1 MTDHIRSKI
10 LSSLTHF
17 MKDVATDNVIGV
29 AVSGGSDSVA
39 LLLALQELLP
49 VSKLRVIT
57 VDHGLRSAA
66 VDEALWVGRLCKSLG
81 IFHSTVPVK
90 NLAPGS
96 NLQARAREARYN
108 ALADW
113 GLCCD
118 LLCLGH
124 SQTDVAETFLIRLA
138 RGSGVDGLA
147 AMRAHWRIGDVD
159 FARPLLGFSRD
170 DLRGYLR
177 AKEQT
182 WCEDPSN
189 EDLTYKRAQMRQ
201 AQQML
206 DGLGLDTERLAKT
219 AARMTSV
226 QEALAFSLKTLRPK
240 VMYLD
245 FGDIVF
251 DRTALDALPGEY
263 VERMVSDALGWIGG
277 QVYKPRNVA
286 LLRAIST
293 EKIFSLHGCVLIP
306 QIGNL
311 LRISREYAMVAHKSS
326 TCPGLWDNRYFA
338 PNHNKSNK
346 IQVLG
351 LNGLALCPD
360 WRASRRPFMAL
371 KSSPS
376 LWQND
381 KLISAPMAGFGE
393 KDVLQVVSAP
403 WE

>member
-1 MTDHIRSKI
+1 MTEHIRSKI
-10 LSSLTHF
+10 LSTLTHF
-17 MKDVATDNVIGV
+17 LEDVASDDVIGV

-39 LLLALQELLP
+39 LLFALQELFP
-49 VSKLRVIT
+49 VSKLRAVT

-66 VDEALWVGRLCKSLG
+66 VGEALWVGKLCTSLG
-81 IFHSTVPVK
+81 IFHSTIPVK

-113 GLCCD
+113 GQGCD

-147 AMRAHWRIGDVD
+147 GMRARWRICDID
-159 FARPLLGFSRD
+159 CARPLLSFSRD
-170 DLRGYLR
+170 DLREYLR
-177 AKEQT
+177 AKGQT

-189 EDLTYKRAQMRQ
+189 EDLTYKRIQMRQ

-206 DGLGLDTERLAKT
+206 DGLGLDTARLAKT
-219 AARMTSV
+219 AARMSSV
-226 QEALAFSLKTLRPK
+226 QEALAFSLKTLRPT
-240 VMYLD
+240 VMSLD

-251 DRTALDALPGEY
+251 DRTALGALPGEY

-277 QVYKPRNVA
+277 QVYKPRNLA

-293 EKIFSLHGCVLIP
+293 EKVFSLHGCVLIP

-311 LRISREYAMVAHKSS
+311 LRISREYAVVSLEEA
-326 TCPGLWDNRYFA
+326 TCPALWDNRYFA
-338 PNHNKSNK
+338 PNHDKKYK
-346 IQVLG
+346 IQALG
-351 LNGLALCPD
+351 SKGLSLCPD
-360 WRASRRPFMAL
+360 WRSSRRPLIAL

-376 LWQND
+376 LWQDD

-393 KDVLQVVSAP
+393 KDVLKVVPTP